1 MRLQKSRQLRSRPT
15 SHYTDSGRARL
26 RDRPESSVI
35 NLYVISIDN
44 KRVIRTKRG
53 KKMIKFD
60 LNRMLFTLTPDE
72 HDSETVRSRLV
83 AHPEVKFVSFTGV
96 DMGGHNT
103 DEKIPVALFLE
114 DMDKLMKGGVQ
125 TDGSSVA
132 LPTIADLSNARVDL
146 VPDMDAKW
154 FVEYNYDNIDY
165 ETGLPVGTLR
175 IPSFLLHNG
184 DTLVGARIYL
194 KDSTEKVRAEIRQAL
209 ADHPYVFEHIG
220 GIESADEI
228 DDIQLTNATELEF
241 WVKTPDD
248 RADRDQLS
256 IAQELKEQYW
266 QRVTGPVATALEQTL
281 EILDHY
287 GFGVE
292 MGHKEVGGVKAKMG
306 NSGNFDH
313 IMEQLEVDWKY
324 ASPMQAADN
333 EAQVK
338 NVIRDVFRMNSLE
351 VTFLAK
357 PIYGVAGSGEHT
369 HFGIAAKLKS
379 GKTVNLF
386 EPNVRDEDFMSP
398 VGYGALMGLLRNYE
412 LLYPIVAPTHDAY
425 QRLKPG
431 YEAPVCIVTS
441 LGMDHRTPSRNRTVL
456 VGLVRDRL
464 NPLATRFELRSPN
477 PHTNTYLII
486 GAGYLTMLDGIKAV
500 LAAGKTP
507 RDLEAS
513 ISKKYGEEDFYLEK
527 DREYRAERNLFTEF
541 TAEEREK
548 LFGRAPSNVWEGFM
562 SWGDGVFDEDSI
574 DLITFGDPAA
584 VSTLRS
590 YREQMILKWWMEYHD
605 RYIQNTMDFLRSCVK
620 LHEDDK
626 NEYDAYNWMKSAE
639 LKSLIGREENGR
651 DSLLMQ
657 ARKAIDESDYAG
669 LSRLE
674 LEIEEKLEELREVY
688 GRYRRNIL

>member
-1 MRLQKSRQLRSRPT
+1 M
-15 SHYTDSGRARL
+15 
-26 RDRPESSVI
+26 
-35 NLYVISIDN
+35 
-44 KRVIRTKRG
+44 IR
-53 KKMIKFD
+53 FD
-60 LNRMLFTLTPDE
+60 LNRMLFTMTPDE

-103 DEKIPVALFLE
+103 DEKIPVALFLD
-114 DMDKLMKGGVQ
+114 DMEKLLKGGVQ

-194 KDSTEKVRAEIRQAL
+194 KESTERFRAEL
-209 ADHPYVFEHIG
+209 KKELEEHPYVFEYISG
-220 GIESADEI
+220 VESIDEI
-228 DDIQLTNATELEF
+228 DDIMLTNATELEF

-266 QRVTGPVATALEQTL
+266 
-281 EILDHY
+281 
-287 GFGVE
+287 
-292 MGHKEVGGVKAKMG
+292 EVGGVKAKMG

-338 NVIRDVFRMNSLE
+338 NIIRDVFRMNSLE

-369 HFGIAAKLKS
+369 HFGIAAKLKD

-386 EPNVRDEDFMSP
+386 EPADRDDDFMSP
-398 VGYGALMGLLRNYE
+398 VGFGALMGLLRNYE

-441 LGMDHRTPSRNRTVL
+441 LGMDHKTPSRNRTVL
-456 VGLVRDRL
+456 IGLVRDRL
-464 NPLATRFELRSPN
+464 NPLSTRFELRSPN

-507 RDLEAS
+507 GDLEAS
-513 ISKKYGEEDFYLEK
+513 ISKKYGEKDFYLEK

-548 LFGRAPSNVWEGFM
+548 LFGRAPANVWEGFM
-562 SWGDGVFDEDSI
+562 SWGDGALDEKAVS
-574 DLITFGDPAA
+574 LITFGDEAA

-620 LHEDDK
+620 LHEDEK
-626 NEYDAYNWMKSAE
+626 NEYDASNWAKSAE

>member
-1 MRLQKSRQLRSRPT
+1 M
-15 SHYTDSGRARL
+15 
-26 RDRPESSVI
+26 
-35 NLYVISIDN
+35 
-44 KRVIRTKRG
+44 IR
-53 KKMIKFD
+53 FD
-60 LNRMLFTLTPDE
+60 LNRMLFTMTPDE

-103 DEKIPVALFLE
+103 DEKIPAALFLD
-114 DMDKLMKGGVQ
+114 DMEKLLRGGVQ

-184 DTLVGARIYL
+184 DTMVGPRIYL
-194 KDSTEKVRAEIRQAL
+194 KESTERFRAELKKEL
-209 ADHPYVFEHIG
+209 AEHPYVFEYTG
-220 GIESADEI
+220 GVESI
-228 DDIQLTNATELEF
+228 DDIEDILLTNATELEF

-338 NVIRDVFRMNSLE
+338 NIIRDVFRMNSLE

-369 HFGIAAKLKS
+369 HFGIAAKLKN

-386 EPNVRDEDFMSP
+386 EPTDRDDDFMSP
-398 VGYGALMGLLRNYE
+398 VGFGALMGLLRNYE

-441 LGMDHRTPSRNRTVL
+441 LGMDHKTPSRNRTVL

-562 SWGDGVFDEDSI
+562 SWGDGVFDRKTV
-574 DLITFGDPAA
+574 DLITFGDEAA

-620 LHEDDK
+620 IHEDDK
-626 NEYDAYNWMKSAE
+626 NEYDASNWLKSAE

-688 GRYRRNIL
+688 GRYRRNKL